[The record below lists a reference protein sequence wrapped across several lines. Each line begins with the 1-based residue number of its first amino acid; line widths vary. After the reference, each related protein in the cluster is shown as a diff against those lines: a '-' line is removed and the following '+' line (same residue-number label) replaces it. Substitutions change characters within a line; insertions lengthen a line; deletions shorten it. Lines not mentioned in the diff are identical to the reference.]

1 MPSAWQGIE
10 LFPKWKELNPPS
22 PGRARPHDF
31 PHDSDSLG
39 RQFCKNPHVLRISA
53 EHPQIFRTYS
63 RTTSRTT
70 RRRPPPGRL
79 GSRKPGAF
87 PFYGSS
93 KIFNFIAAAPFLPSK
108 MCNFYGIL
116 CHFISLTQHGI
127 LWRAHIREPR
137 PSCLPCRSWR
147 ITHDSK

>member
-93 KIFNFIAAAPFLPSK
+93 KIFNFIAAAPFSAVQNVQFLRHFVS
-108 MCNFYGIL
+108 FYIINTIRHIMTYTHPGAAPR
-116 CHFISLTQHGI
+116 LTSHVSA
-127 LWRAHIREPR
+127 R
-137 PSCLPCRSWR
+137 
-147 ITHDSK
+147 TDT

>member
-70 RRRPPPGRL
+70 RRRPPPGTAEEPPEGEEARRL
-79 GSRKPGAF
+79 GDLAAGSR
-87 PFYGSS
+87 
-93 KIFNFIAAAPFLPSK
+93 APSLFMAPLKS
-108 MCNFYGIL
+108 L
-116 CHFISLTQHGI
+116 IS
-127 LWRAHIREPR
+127 
-137 PSCLPCRSWR
+137 
-147 ITHDSK
+147 

>member
-39 RQFCKNPHVLRISA
+39 RQFCKNPHVLHISA

-70 RRRPPPGRL
+70 RRRPPPGTAEEPPKGEEARRL
-79 GSRKPGAF
+79 GDLAAGAARLLF
-87 PFYGSS
+87 C
-93 KIFNFIAAAPFLPSK
+93 
-108 MCNFYGIL
+108 MCNLRKIPRHALFLYAAKTPNMR
-116 CHFISLTQHGI
+116 HFATCTAFTQRGI
-127 LWRAHIREPR
+127 LWRTHIREPR
-137 PSCLPCRSWR
+137 PA
-147 ITHDSK
+147 